1 MHKVPYSEFQWDM
14 ERGIVITDEKK
25 KKKAKTKGREH
36 FWNKGVR
43 NSVDRVLSE
52 RITACERNK
61 KQKKHLKTGYFCK
74 GTQQPSQWNN
84 IIEENL
90 LYLTKNMWAMTQS
103 LSLSPSQYDRS
114 SSAGREEK
122 TPTQLSSHSRA
133 HGKAGHQHYSP
144 SP

>member
-61 KQKKHLKTGYFCK
+61 KKKK
-74 GTQQPSQWNN
+74 N
-84 IIEENL
+84 I
-90 LYLTKNMWAMTQS
+90 
-103 LSLSPSQYDRS
+103 
-114 SSAGREEK
+114 
-122 TPTQLSSHSRA
+122 
-133 HGKAGHQHYSP
+133 
-144 SP
+144 